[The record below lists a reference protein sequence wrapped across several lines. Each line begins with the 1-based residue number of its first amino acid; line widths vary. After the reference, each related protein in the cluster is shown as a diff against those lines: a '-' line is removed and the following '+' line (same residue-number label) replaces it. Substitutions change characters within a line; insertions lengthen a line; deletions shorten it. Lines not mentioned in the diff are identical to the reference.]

1 MTDRTRPAND
11 IKGPQKG
18 FSNLFRVSQLR
29 LVSNHKAS
37 VLHMHRRPVVLMS
50 PYKRCQYTRISF
62 CVNNI
67 TRDDLLSLQNW
78 CPIRFVY
85 IHLNNKTGSSQ
96 TINILIHYMKY
107 INSGTGILVASCR
120 ILFKQDKKESLHFLK
135 YFKCS

>member
-50 PYKRCQYTRISF
+50 PYKRCQYTSISF

-67 TRDDLLSLQNW
+67 TRDDLLSLQN
-78 CPIRFVY
+78 FVY

-96 TINILIHYMKY
+96 TINILIQYMQY
-107 INSGTGILVASCR
+107 INPGSCLFVAFCR
-120 ILFKQDKKESLHFLK
+120 ILFKQDKKESLHFLN

>member
-11 IKGPQKG
+11 IKGSQKG

-29 LVSNHKAS
+29 LAGNHKAS

-50 PYKRCQYTRISF
+50 PYKRCQYTSISF

-67 TRDDLLSLQNW
+67 TRNDLLSLQNL

-85 IHLNNKTGSSQ
+85 IIL
-96 TINILIHYMKY
+96 TIKQVQAKPLISLYTTCS
-107 INSGTGILVASCR
+107 ISILVRA
-120 ILFKQDKKESLHFLK
+120 FLLLLLA
-135 YFKCS
+135 FCSNWTKRNPCMS